1 VATNPFL
8 NTLITSAPALPV
20 INENPTAGFQNNYS
34 NILRLY
40 FNQIDTF
47 TTGIS
52 GPLGMRYIDAPHISA
67 SDSTDQYATANDTPK
82 LVTWDTAASV
92 KGFTLNPDGTATA
105 KAPGVY
111 KIDYS
116 LQLVNTDNTS
126 AHDAHVWL
134 QTNGS
139 FVLNSSRRFTVL
151 AAKNPSNPGYIT
163 AYSSVTFEI
172 EVDDQIG
179 LWWATDQ
186 AFIDSV
192 QSGVYMKAIPAITS
206 PYNRPANPSATG
218 SIIFLGRL

>member
-1 VATNPFL
+1 MATNPFL

-82 LVTWDTAASV
+82 LVAWDTAVSV

-116 LQLVNTDNTS
+116 LQFANNANAV
-126 AHDAHVWL
+126 HDVFVWL
-134 QTNGS
+134 QTNGTQVPDS
-139 FVLNSSRRFTVL
+139 SSRFTLQARKSASV
-151 AAKNPSNPGYIT
+151 PSYIV
-163 AYSSVTFEI
+163 AYSSIVFEI
-172 EVDDQIG
+172 NVDDKIG

-186 AFIDSV
+186 AYIPTV
-192 QSGVYMKAIPAITS
+192 QDGVFMEAIPAITS
-206 PYNRPANPSATG
+206 PYNRPANPSAIG
-218 SIIFLGRL
+218 SITFLGRL